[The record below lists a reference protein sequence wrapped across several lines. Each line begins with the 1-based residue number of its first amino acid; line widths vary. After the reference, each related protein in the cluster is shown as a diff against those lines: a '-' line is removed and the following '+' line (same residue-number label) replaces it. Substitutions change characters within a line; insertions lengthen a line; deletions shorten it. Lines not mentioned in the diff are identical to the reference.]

1 MGDLDFY
8 GRENAE
14 ERGVTKFYDRGTDH
28 PNAKGDPFAVDLNA
42 SDQQRELY
50 LSPADSDGYR
60 RDQSVFGDGIDIE
73 DDMAVLVK
81 YANGAKMSYH
91 LTAYSPWEGFRVAFN
106 GTKGRIELECIERGQ
121 TQLPENAD
129 RPKDEFDAGSVYDT
143 PSESTLTVQL
153 HWQKAVRV
161 EIPGDRDPGHG
172 GGDQRLLDD
181 IFIGGLE
188 DPLKRAADHVQGAQ
202 SILTGIAANIAFATG
217 AAVKAQELVHFA
229 AESVSAKPSA
239 TERLEAVVEVT
250 DEVDAQ

>member
-1 MGDLDFY
+1 MQL
-8 GRENAE
+8 
-14 ERGVTKFYDRGTDH
+14 
-28 PNAKGDPFAVDLNA
+28 
-42 SDQQRELY
+42 QRRL
-50 LSPADSDGYR
+50 LIA
-60 RDQSVFGDGIDIE
+60 
-73 DDMAVLVK
+73 L
-81 YANGAKMSYH
+81 H
-91 LTAYSPWEGFRVAFN
+91 TAQGFRVAFN

-129 RPKDEFDAGSVYDT
+129 KPKEEFDAGSVYDT

-181 IFIGGLE
+181 IFIGGLD

-217 AAVKAQELVHFA
+217 AAVKAQELVQFA
-229 AESVSAKPSA
+229 AEPVSSKMTA
-239 TERLEAVVEVT
+239 TERLEEVAEVT
-250 DEVDAQ
+250 DEVDAK